1 MIMLEVLYFDGSH
14 AWIVRDNYDKM
25 ENLNWDRY
33 SWYQSK
39 GLEVERVRDDEI
51 VRLHVQTYDH
61 S

>member
-1 MIMLEVLYFDGSH
+1 MGPTLGLYEIIMI
-14 AWIVRDNYDKM
+14 KM
-25 ENLNWDRY
+25 EKLNWDRY

-51 VRLHVQTYDH
+51 VRLYVQTCDH

>member
-1 MIMLEVLYFDGSH
+1 MGPTLGLYEIIMVK
-14 AWIVRDNYDKM
+14 WKI
-25 ENLNWDRY
+25 LNWDRY
-33 SWYQSK
+33 SWYQSN